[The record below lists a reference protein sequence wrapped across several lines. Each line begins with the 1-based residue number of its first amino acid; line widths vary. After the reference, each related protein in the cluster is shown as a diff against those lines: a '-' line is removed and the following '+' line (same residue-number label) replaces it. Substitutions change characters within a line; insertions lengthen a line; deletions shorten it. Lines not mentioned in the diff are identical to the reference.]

1 MVGFRC
7 MGVWHGYVIYG
18 ICMVYGVQQKPGLHA
33 SDYDDLPGS
42 SAQLTLMSFVL
53 FSLWLGFLPS
63 SILDFCERIYTT
75 ELVITY
81 YTLELGRVVIC
92 VVYIS
97 KQTKL

>member
-1 MVGFRC
+1 MVDFMC
-7 MGVWHGYVIYG
+7 TGVWHGYVIYG
-18 ICMVYGVQQKPGLHA
+18 MVYGVQPKPGLHA

-63 SILDFCERIYTT
+63 SILDLCERIYTT